1 MQALAEGPVADLV
14 MVLQE
19 QDEGAGWQV
28 PAGFTAC
35 HAMAIEMTLEH
46 EPLAQ
51 ATRQLFGGV
60 VCVVGVIG
68 LGFAGQ

>member
-1 MQALAEGPVADLV
+1 

-19 QDEGAGWQV
+19 QDEGAGRQV

-35 HAMAIEMTLEH
+35 HTMAIDMPLEH
-46 EPLAQ
+46 ETLTQ

-60 VCVVGVIG
+60 VRVVGVIG